1 MSSGKHAKE
10 KIGQV
15 SGASWFRVWSLISL
29 ASYELVMLAINQ
41 RGGALSHVIW
51 WANDIDTGMYGWRWA
66 LVSGPLIGF
75 LLWLAIHIGWGVGNG
90 LHLLLWVLAVTAILS
105 VLVLI
110 N

>member
-1 MSSGKHAKE
+1 MGDRKSR
-10 KIGQV
+10 IGHV
-15 SGASWFRVWSLISL
+15 SPASWAWVWGI
-29 ASYELVMLAINQ
+29 ASAITYEIVMLAINQ

-75 LLWLAIHIGWGVGNG
+75 LLWLAIHIGWGAGNG
-90 LHLLLWVLAVTAILS
+90 LHLLLWVLAATALLA

-110 N
+110 H